1 VVSQGLPTITP
12 APERRWILALSG
24 GGYRGL
30 FTAQF
35 LARLEAELGRP
46 LHTVFDL
53 MAGTSIGS
61 ILALGLARGLPA
73 QELVEFFRRE
83 GEGIFP
89 KATLWRRARQLF
101 RSKYSA
107 AALTGALETAFVRS
121 SFATL
126 NTQVIVPAVGLT
138 DSGPVIFRSRNGA
151 LPASIESLHDAA
163 LASSAAP
170 TYFPPHTIGEQH
182 YVDGGLIANS
192 PDALALIEATAVL
205 GWPLRTLHLLSVGT
219 TAIETGLP
227 YQPHTARWGIL
238 RWGWKLRLLEQLM
251 AAQAKLSRQ
260 SARTSLGSRFVHVDA
275 IRGEAQD
282 RMIALDRAS
291 EIATNTLFALADTAW
306 QRFREHEG
314 AALESLKLRRR

>member
-1 VVSQGLPTITP
+1 MPPLGP

-35 LARLEAELGRP
+35 LARLETELGRP
-46 LHTVFDL
+46 LYSVFDL

-73 QELVEFFRRE
+73 QDMVEFFKRE
-83 GEGIFP
+83 GPAIFP
-89 KATLWRRARQLF
+89 QSTLWRRARQVW

-107 AALTGALETAFVRS
+107 VALTTALETAFARS

-126 NTQVIVPAVGLT
+126 HTQVIVPAVRLT
-138 DSGPVIFRSRNGA
+138 DSGPVLFRSTNGA
-151 LPASIESLHDAA
+151 LAASPESLHDAA

-170 TYFPPHTIGEQH
+170 TYFPPHPIGDQH

-227 YQPHTARWGIL
+227 YQAHPARWGIA
-238 RWGWKLRLLEQLM
+238 RWGWKLMLLEQMM
-251 AAQAKLSRQ
+251 AAQAKLSHQ
-260 SARTSLGSRFVHVDA
+260 SARTSLGSRFVRIDA
-275 IRGEAQD
+275 IRGEAHD
-282 RMIALDRAS
+282 RILGLDRAS
-291 EIATNTLFALADTAW
+291 PTATHTLLAMADTAW
-306 QRFREHEG
+306 QHFRDTE
-314 AALESLKLRRR
+314 AATLESLKLRRR